1 VTGGDRNP
9 ACARCGGTGFV
20 YLWSIPRV
28 GPRLWF
34 CDRPTCKRFW
44 SAERTNGL
52 TAGEETLLHD
62 LQPLVAAGDQR
73 VLQPV

>member
-1 VTGGDRNP
+1 MTGGNRKS

-44 SAERTNGL
+44 SAEQSNGL
-52 TAGEETLLHD
+52 TVRDEGVLHD
-62 LQPLVAAGDQR
+62 LQPLLSAVDER

>member
-1 VTGGDRNP
+1 MTAGDRKP
-9 ACARCGGTGFV
+9 ACGRCGGTGFV

-28 GPRLWF
+28 GARLYF

-44 SAERTNGL
+44 AAERTNGL
-52 TAGEETLLHD
+52 SLRDEVVAHD
-62 LQPLVAAGDQR
+62 IQPLVLTSDQS

>member
-1 VTGGDRNP
+1 MTAGDRKP

-28 GPRLWF
+28 GARLYF

-44 SAERTNGL
+44 AAEQSNGL
-52 TAGEETLLHD
+52 TVRDEAVVHD
-62 LQPLVAAGDQR
+62 LQPLVSAVDER